1 MTNSRNYGISLT
13 LFFILVAA
21 FQGNAVMKRKWVTAE
36 ADTVY
41 LDQNEIRA
49 FYVNKNVGEDL
60 SNAALLLS
68 VAAIPAFFVSSSY
81 AASNGQGREYNRTS
95 LVGDIFAEGVFP
107 FCALVMAI
115 GNVQYGQAAR
125 KDPYVE
131 SSITSSWLPYIV
143 SAASLA
149 SFAMLA
155 NRILFTECYHTTG
168 LTEEY
173 EKCDEVPSGG
183 IVAASTL
190 ITIPWMRYQFR
201 KSRLRLDGLE
211 IRPGRESQKV
221 SVRFGF

>member
-1 MTNSRNYGISLT
+1 MTYSRNNGIILA
-13 LFFILVAA
+13 LFFVLVAA

-41 LDQNEIRA
+41 LDQNEIRR
-49 FYVNKNVGEDL
+49 FYVSKNVGEDL

-68 VAAIPAFFVSSSY
+68 VAAIPAFY
-81 AASNGQGREYNRTS
+81 ASMYYAGSGAGRDYNRTT
-95 LVGDIFAEGVFP
+95 LVGDVFAEGVLP

-115 GNVQYGQAAR
+115 GNFQYGQAAR

-131 SSITSSWLPYIV
+131 HSITSSWLPYLV
-143 SAASLA
+143 SAASLV
-149 SFAMLA
+149 SFSILA
-155 NRILFTECYHTTG
+155 NRIFFTECYHTTG
-168 LTEEY
+168 LVEEY

-183 IVAASTL
+183 IFSASAL

-211 IRPGRESQKV
+211 IQPGKESQKV
-221 SVRFGF
+221 SIRIGF